1 LSQVFEN
8 QSVFISRPTQR
19 AVGQGRA
26 APPFQ
31 GFSAE
36 SGFACWLFLPNP
48 ALAANASRWALRC
61 NKLTSNN
68 SHK

>member
-8 QSVFISRPTQR
+8 QSVFIPRPTQR
-19 AVGQGRA
+19 AGGQGRA

-36 SGFACWLFLPNP
+36 SGFACWVFLPNP
-48 ALAANASRWALRC
+48 VLAANASR
-61 NKLTSNN
+61 
-68 SHK
+68 

>member
-8 QSVFISRPTQR
+8 QSVFIPRPTQR

-31 GFSAE
+31 GFSAKG
-36 SGFACWLFLPNP
+36 GFARWFFSAKS
-48 ALAANASRWALRC
+48 ALAANASR
-61 NKLTSNN
+61 
-68 SHK
+68 